1 MSRHIQIAIDER
13 VEAMRKHDASI
24 SDLEAALAKAKVAR
38 AITEAELSAYR
49 DALHHSSPRGRS
61 KRSTGTGS
69 RNRPISESWKYV
81 LLEMAERFP
90 ASVSLDELE
99 GIAADLN
106 LSLRRDSIRAQMS
119 LYKGKGY
126 IDNPAPGSYTI
137 TAEGAAQIDVKL
149 DESGDNSTAKPAQPN
164 TLSKALGG
172 TSLSGFGSLQTNF
185 VGEQNGASQNNGG
198 KKYG

>member
-24 SDLEAALAKAKVAR
+24 SDLEAALAEAKVAR

-49 DALHHSSPRGRS
+49 DALHHSSPKGRS
-61 KRSTGTGS
+61 KRSTVAGS

-99 GIAADLN
+99 GIAANLK

-137 TAEGAAQIDVKL
+137 TAEGAAQVDVKL
-149 DESGDNSTAKPAQPN
+149 DEANEDTTEKTSPSN

-172 TSLSGFGSLQTNF
+172 TSLSGFGSLHTNF
-185 VGEQNGASQNNGG
+185 GGDEDAVLLNNGG